1 MYRPWTSD
9 NSMVRAEPT
18 KDGSGCTLT
27 DDIQG
32 VCFQLGTPASVNPK
46 PCDSDIFSV
55 PLDSVYQLNTPV
67 IRLPKR
73 VAVFIREADGQFVQ
87 EVSNRDEITI
97 PDGEHVIEFGGLDIK
112 MYLQVTGK
120 VNIQIDT
127 SGNGGTRIHGMDTDH
142 ITLGLRSFHE
152 YPAATVMTTDEPRD
166 IMRAVSCLGSGLKT
180 TSCER
185 SFPTLRGHPPKI
197 EVGERFDAPAD
208 IERTSETA
216 SVTIEVPVELSS
228 IYPVAPLAYY
238 LNAALVPGSEPRL
251 ISGGATHSLD
261 NEGGLEAT
269 VARILKHVFTLDCI
283 IRTEG
288 LYPIQLGERDSFSER
303 VDTGF
308 DFADLYQR
316 SLPELIN
323 RYLSLPFE
331 TLDGIRPRWPLTAD
345 IVPESEHLP
354 YVPYVV
360 HNLSTIRCPT
370 LSSSTDDTAD
380 PVESEAIKD
389 FYRGP
394 DPASISRS
402 RNIKRDSNDSSD
414 GDDDDSLFLDIPRV
428 FKPEPT
434 DSITHMWIGEGY
446 PVLAAKPTLES
457 SQRRLDATPSGSI
470 EVAVVSNSPEMREE
484 SDVADL
490 YGLRELVD
498 FDVAVHEDLT
508 QDELRA
514 VCAADYDLLHYV
526 GHVTDDGL
534 QCDDGWLDAETIE
547 QVNVRAFM
555 LNGCRSFEQGM
566 ELINAGAIGGLC
578 TLTSVGNTPATSI
591 GRTVAR
597 LLNSGFSLGGAL
609 DIIKDE
615 FMTARQYMIVGDPR
629 ITVAESAGTVPV
641 LAKLRCMDASTFNMS
656 VHGYS
661 TDKAHIGGI
670 YTPIIPEDEPYY
682 VHGGPS
688 GNFSINSDDL
698 LSYLDLSQFPVIFDN
713 TLMWSKTLVSSDQLR
728 K

>member
-1 MYRPWTSD
+1 
-9 NSMVRAEPT
+9 MVRAEPT
-18 KDGSGCTLT
+18 KDGSGCTLI

-32 VCFQLGTPASVNPK
+32 VCFQVGTPASVHPK
-46 PCDSDIFSV
+46 ARDSDTFSV
-55 PLDSVYQLNTPV
+55 PLDSVYRLNTPV
-67 IRLPKR
+67 IRLPKP
-73 VAVFIREADGQFVQ
+73 VAVFIREADGQFVR
-87 EVSNRDEITI
+87 EVSNRDEISI
-97 PDGEHVIEFGGLDIK
+97 PDGEHIIEFGGLDIK
-112 MYLQVTGK
+112 TYLRASGRVE
-120 VNIQIDT
+120 IQIDT
-127 SGNGGTRIHGMDTDH
+127 SGNGGTRIHGMDANHMTV
-142 ITLGLRSFHE
+142 GLRSFHE
-152 YPAATVMTTDEPRD
+152 YPAATVTTTDEPRD
-166 IMRAVSCLGSGLKT
+166 IMRSISCLGSGLKA

-197 EVGERFDAPAD
+197 EVGKRFDAPPD
-208 IERTSETA
+208 IERTTETA

-251 ISGGATHSLD
+251 ISGDATHSLD

-288 LYPIQLGERDSFSER
+288 LYPIRLGEREAFSER
-303 VDTGF
+303 VDADF
-308 DFADLYQR
+308 DFADLYQC

-323 RYLSLPFE
+323 RYLSIPFE

-345 IVPESEHLP
+345 IVPESEHLS

-370 LSSSTDDTAD
+370 PSTSTDDTAD
-380 PVESEAIKD
+380 PAESEAIKD

-402 RNIKRDSNDSSD
+402 REIKRDSHDKSD
-414 GDDDDSLFLDIPRV
+414 EDDDDSFLDIPRV

-457 SQRRLDATPSGSI
+457 SQRRLDETPSGSI

-484 SDVADL
+484 SDVAEL

-498 FDVAVHEDLT
+498 FDVAVYEDLT

-514 VCAADYDLLHYV
+514 VCADDYDLLHYV

-534 QCDDGWLDAETIE
+534 QCDDGWLDAETLD

-578 TLTSVGNTPATSI
+578 TLNSVGNTPATRI

-615 FMTARQYMIVGDPR
+615 FLTARQYMIVGDPR
-629 ITVAESAGTVPV
+629 ITVAQSAGTVPV
-641 LAKLRCMDASTFNMS
+641 FAKLCRMDSSTFNMS
-656 VHGYS
+656 LHGYP

-670 YTPIIPEDEPYY
+670 YTPLIPEDEPYY

-688 GNFSINSDDL
+688 GNFSISSDDL
-698 LSYLDLSQFPVIFDN
+698 RNYLDLVQLPVRFND
-713 TLMWSKTLVSSDQLR
+713 TLIWGETLNSSDQLW